1 MVRVGKLQWIG
12 GQNTMGKGYSEAVNK
27 WRSDNIM
34 TKKKNDRTNNDIQNA
49 TQKN

>member
-27 WRSDNIM
+27 
-34 TKKKNDRTNNDIQNA
+34 
-49 TQKN
+49 